1 MSVHVICLLQ
11 RKWKSEAKINPTLQT
26 MNSINALE
34 NDLYGLTISQEGHL
48 VWGKNTI
55 HKDLCSLKYIILEE
69 MNDRARCCNVL
80 HRHATIMLPNMS
92 SKSISAVSSRST
104 AVTSHKYPHRSG
116 IETSAR
122 LLLAAGYDSLCYLE
136 G

>member
-1 MSVHVICLLQ
+1 MSFAEKMEVRGQNKFNI
-11 RKWKSEAKINPTLQT
+11 ET

-69 MNDRARCCNVL
+69 MNDRARCCNDIWP
-80 HRHATIMLPNMS
+80 TCCTDTPQ
-92 SKSISAVSSRST
+92 
-104 AVTSHKYPHRSG
+104 
-116 IETSAR
+116 
-122 LLLAAGYDSLCYLE
+122 
-136 G
+136 